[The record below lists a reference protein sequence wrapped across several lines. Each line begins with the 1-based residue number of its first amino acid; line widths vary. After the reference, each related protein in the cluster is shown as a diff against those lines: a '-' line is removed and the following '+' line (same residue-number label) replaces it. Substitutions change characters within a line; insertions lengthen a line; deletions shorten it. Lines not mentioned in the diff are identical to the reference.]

1 VYKHPIEVE
10 GMKMDRIKFKDE
22 VNPEYVMRTTPNEK
36 AFYFFLDIGRYTGI
50 SARSLEEFYEKI
62 SIAPSKS
69 LEFHLIRGDFEKWVR
84 EVLGDSR
91 LADMIGSIDRS
102 LKNKKLRAVLKM
114 KIRRRINQLRALL
127 EIRKNEY
134 SNERD

>member
-1 VYKHPIEVE
+1 M
-10 GMKMDRIKFKDE
+10 GRMKFKDE
-22 VNPEYVMRTTPNEK
+22 VNPEYVMRTTPHEK

-50 SARSLEEFYEKI
+50 SARSLEDFYGKI
-62 SIAPSKS
+62 SIVPSKS
-69 LEFHLIRGDFEKWVR
+69 LEFHLIRGDFERWVR

-102 LKNKKLRAVLKM
+102 LKNKKLRTMLKM

-127 EIRKNEY
+127 DTQK
-134 SNERD
+134 